1 MTSREML
8 VIVPLGILTLVAGV
22 YPKPLFDIMEPS
34 LLAVLEGA
42 ARVVGN

>member
-1 MTSREML
+1 MTTKEL
-8 VIVPLGILTLVAGV
+8 VVIIPLVVLTIIAGV

-34 LLAVLEGA
+34 LMAVLEGA

>member
-1 MTSREML
+1 MNRKELLT
-8 VIVPLGILTLVAGV
+8 VVPLAILTLVAGV